1 MSREEVLR
9 MLGFTT
15 EELKQTRFYQEVYV
29 EAREEG
35 LRQGE
40 ALVALLA
47 TVKTTIWGFTG

>member
-1 MSREEVLR
+1 